1 MKWGVFM
8 VGRDEKV
15 VSIKVWK
22 YKKKFSF
29 LFKFIDNI
37 KSIFTNKKSE
47 KKTHPN
53 MKRPANN

>member
-1 MKWGVFM
+1 M

-22 YKKKFSF
+22 YKKKFAF
-29 LFKFIDNI
+29 LFKFRDNI
-37 KSIFTNKKSE
+37 KSIFTNKKNY

-53 MKRPANN
+53 MKKQANN